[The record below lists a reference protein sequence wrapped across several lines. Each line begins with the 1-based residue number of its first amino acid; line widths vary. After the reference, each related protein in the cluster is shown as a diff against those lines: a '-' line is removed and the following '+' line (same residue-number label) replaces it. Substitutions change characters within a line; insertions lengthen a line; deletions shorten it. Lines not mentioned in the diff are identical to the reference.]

1 MQMDGF
7 FLIILYLCNM
17 TQNSAKN
24 MILKAILPVII
35 GIGVVIWLFKDEF
48 SSDILNHI
56 SLNTQSIF
64 ALIFVWIFVFGR
76 DFGLAWRFRIL
87 TNSDLTWL
95 QSTKVTMLCE
105 FTSAITPSSVG
116 GSALSMIFL
125 NREGINMGRATTL
138 TMTTLFLDELFFVIS
153 CPIVV
158 ALVPYSDLFGFGND
172 SFTSGLKLSFWLIY
186 IGITIWTIILFIG
199 IIIKPILV
207 KKLLTKLF
215 SLKILKR
222 WYANIDHLTDTMLE
236 TSTIIKQ
243 QSINWWIKASLATM
257 ISWLSRYLVV
267 NVIFWGFAPYAD
279 QIIVLSRQFIVWAI
293 LMVSPTPGGSG
304 LSEWLFSSYYGD
316 LINSPEKESIIL
328 LIALTW
334 RIISYY
340 IYLII
345 GIFILPSFFKK
356 KRK

>member
-1 MQMDGF
+1 
-7 FLIILYLCNM
+7 
-17 TQNSAKN
+17 
-24 MILKAILPVII
+24 MILKAILPIII
-35 GIGVVIWLFKDEF
+35 GIGVVIWLFQDEF
-48 SSDILNHI
+48 SSDIWNYI
-56 SLNTQSIF
+56 SFNTQSIL

-76 DFGLAWRFRIL
+76 DFGMAWRFRIL
-87 TNSDLTWL
+87 TNKDLTW
-95 QSTKVTMLCE
+95 TKAAKVTMLCE

-116 GSALSMIFL
+116 GGALSMIFL

-158 ALVPYSDLFGFGND
+158 ALIPYADLFGFGND

-186 IGITIWTIILFIG
+186 IAITLWTIILFIG
-199 IIIKPILV
+199 IIVKPVLV
-207 KKLLTKLF
+207 KKLLTNIF

-222 WYANIDHLTDTMLE
+222 WYCNIDHLTDTMLE

-243 QSINWWIKASLATM
+243 QSFNWWVKASLATT
-257 ISWLSRYLVV
+257 ISWMSRYLVV

-279 QIIVLSRQFIVWAI
+279 QIIVLSRQFVVWAI

-304 LSEWLFSSYYGD
+304 LSEWLFSTYYGD
-316 LINSPEKESIIL
+316 LITSQGKESIIL
-328 LIALTW
+328 IIALIW

-356 KRK
+356 KHLKNS

>member
-1 MQMDGF
+1 MS
-7 FLIILYLCNM
+7 
-17 TQNSAKN
+17 QNSAKN
-24 MILKAILPVII
+24 MILKAILPIII
-35 GIGVVIWLFKDEF
+35 GIGVVIWLFQDEF
-48 SSDILNHI
+48 SSDIWSHI
-56 SLNTQSIF
+56 SFNTQSIL

-76 DFGLAWRFRIL
+76 DFGMAWRFRIL
-87 TNSDLTWL
+87 TNKDLTWAKAA
-95 QSTKVTMLCE
+95 KVTMLCE

-116 GSALSMIFL
+116 GGALSMIFL

-158 ALVPYSDLFGFGND
+158 ALIPYADLFGFGND

-186 IGITIWTIILFIG
+186 IAITLWTIILFIG
-199 IIIKPILV
+199 IIVKPVLV
-207 KKLLTKLF
+207 KKLLTNIF
-215 SLKILKR
+215 SFKILKR
-222 WYANIDHLTDTMLE
+222 WYNNIDHLTDTMLE

-243 QSINWWIKASLATM
+243 QSFSWWVKASMATT
-257 ISWLSRYLVV
+257 ISWMSRYLVV

-279 QIIVLSRQFIVWAI
+279 QIIVLSRQFVVWTI

-304 LSEWLFSSYYGD
+304 LSEWLFSTYYGD
-316 LINSPEKESIIL
+316 LITSQGKESIIL
-328 LIALTW
+328 IIALIW

-356 KRK
+356 KHLKNS